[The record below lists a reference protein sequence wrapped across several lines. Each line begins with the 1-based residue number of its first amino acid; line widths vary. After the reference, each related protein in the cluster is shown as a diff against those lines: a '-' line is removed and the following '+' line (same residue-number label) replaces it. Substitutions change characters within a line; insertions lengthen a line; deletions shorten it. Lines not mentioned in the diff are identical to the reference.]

1 MLVSALLTMEEQESM
16 FKMKVTSYVVVLLI
30 LFQSFTAVASSL
42 DFHTLDVEH
51 LAEVHEHELQHGHDK
66 HDHEKHKLHSST
78 QLENDTGLTDS
89 SAPSQNAHNPSDCHH
104 CGHCHGSH
112 SQWLG
117 NSVGFKQ
124 PSLDEG
130 HAFFYL
136 SKVIDAPI
144 SRLLRPPKYTS

>member
-1 MLVSALLTMEEQESM
+1 MIVFRLLTMEKKKVM
-16 FKMKVTSYVVVLLI
+16 FKTKVTCYVVVMLI

-51 LAEVHEHELQHGHDK
+51 LAEVHEHDK
-66 HDHEKHKLHSST
+66 HDAHASPQPEKNATSLDLTASS
-78 QLENDTGLTDS
+78 ES
-89 SAPSQNAHNPSDCHH
+89 PHNPSDCHH

-112 SQWLG
+112 TQWVG
-117 NSVGFKQ
+117 NSVGIKQ

-144 SRLLRPPKYTS
+144 TRLLRPPKITS

>member
-1 MLVSALLTMEEQESM
+1 M
-16 FKMKVTSYVVVLLI
+16 FKTKVTGYLVVMLI

-51 LAEVHEHELQHGHDK
+51 LAEVHEHEHQHGHDK
-66 HDHEKHKLHSST
+66 HDHDKHKPHFSA
-78 QLENDTGLTDS
+78 QLENDTESADS
-89 SAPSQNAHNPSDCHH
+89 SASSQDTQNTHNPSDCHH
-104 CGHCHGSH
+104 CGHCHSSH